1 MILNKEMKK
10 ENQVSLANAFFI
22 KIFVVNCN
30 VIWAEKFKNKN
41 QSYYHIFRPKQL
53 KSYFSYKILILARL
67 VNLLHNQKYKN
78 N

>member
-10 ENQVSLANAFFI
+10 ENQVSLADAFFI

-41 QSYYHIFRPKQL
+41 QSYHHIFRPKQL
-53 KSYFSYKILILARL
+53 KSHFSYKRLILARL
-67 VNLLHNQKYKN
+67 GNLLHSQKYKSN
-78 N
+78 